1 MKTIYVFIISSILQ
15 KFNDE
20 YPRLLYF
27 LYSENTMLTGLSL
40 IILIIV
46 ILVMIIGACAILKWH
61 PFLVLVIAAIV
72 LGISVGMGIEATIDA
87 LLQGGGAVFASIGL
101 IIALG
106 TILGETLEKTG
117 AITAI
122 ATALLK
128 KTEKE
133 KILPGISLMGAVTG
147 IPVFCDSGFVIL
159 SSLARS
165 LSKQSSVSY
174 GAISIALATGL
185 YTSHVLIPPTPG
197 PLAAAGNFN
206 MAGDIG
212 WIMLLGIVVSIPAI
226 IIGWLFARKLNRQN
240 EIHPEAGIEEEV
252 APVILPRLAFS
263 ILPLLLPVILIA
275 MGSMIP
281 FFNLKAS
288 FNSVLIFICNPNI
301 ALLLGVFTAFLLPGF
316 SQRKKWN
323 SWIQHALTQA
333 GPIILITAAGGALGA
348 VLKATP
354 LAAEFEN
361 MIAGKNFSLIIF
373 YPIAFLLAAGLKT
386 AQGSSTAALIIT
398 SSIMAP
404 LLAGMSFNH
413 VAEKALLVLSIGA
426 GAMVVS
432 HANDSYFWVINQYSK
447 LPVSSMY
454 RYFTTA
460 TFFMGIAVLASCML
474 LSLLF

>member
-1 MKTIYVFIISSILQ
+1 
-15 KFNDE
+15 
-20 YPRLLYF
+20 
-27 LYSENTMLTGLSL
+27 MLTGLSL
-40 IILIIV
+40 IFLILFA
-46 ILVMIIGACAILKWH
+46 LVMIIVACAVLKWH
-61 PFLVLVIAAIV
+61 PFLVLVVAAII
-72 LGISVGMGIEATIDA
+72 LGISVGMGTEATISA
-87 LLQGGGAVFASIGL
+87 VIQGGGSVFASIGL

-106 TILGETLEKTG
+106 TILGEVLEKSG
-117 AITAI
+117 AIHAI
-122 ATALLK
+122 ANALLK
-128 KTEKE
+128 KTGKK
-133 KILPGISLMGAVTG
+133 KILPGISLIGAVTG

-165 LSKQSSVSY
+165 LSKQSTVSY

-226 IIGWLFARKLNRQN
+226 FIGWWFAQKLDKQSENIQ
-240 EIHPEAGIEEEV
+240 EQKLEKELEDV
-252 APVILPRLAFS
+252 VPVKSPRLAYC

-281 FFNLKAS
+281 FFNLPS
-288 FNSVLIFICNPNI
+288 PFNSVMKFICNPNI
-301 ALLLGVFTAFLLPGF
+301 ALLIGVFTAFLLPGF
-316 SQRKKWN
+316 SQQKKWN

-354 LAAEFEN
+354 LAIEFES

-386 AQGSSTAALIIT
+386 AQGSSTASLIIT

-404 LLAGMSFNH
+404 LLADLPFNH
-413 VAEKALLVLSIGA
+413 IAEKALLVLSIGA

-447 LPVSSMY
+447 MPVSRMY

-460 TFFMGIAVLASCML
+460 TFFMGISVLLTCMI

>member
-1 MKTIYVFIISSILQ
+1 
-15 KFNDE
+15 
-20 YPRLLYF
+20 
-27 LYSENTMLTGLSL
+27 MLTGLSL
-40 IILIIV
+40 ILLILVVLILIIV
-46 ILVMIIGACAILKWH
+46 ACAILKWH
-61 PFLVLVIAAIV
+61 PFLVLVVAAIV
-72 LGISVGMGIEATIDA
+72 LGISAGMGTEATIGA
-87 LLQGGGAVFASIGL
+87 VLQGGGAVFASIGL

-117 AITAI
+117 AITSI

-128 KTEKE
+128 KTGKK
-133 KILPGISLMGAVTG
+133 KILPGISLIGAVTG

-165 LSKQSSVSY
+165 LSKQSTISY

-226 IIGWLFARKLNRQN
+226 IIGWWFAKKLDRQT
-240 EIHPEAGIEEEV
+240 EYHQEKHIGKEEDV
-252 APVILPRLAFS
+252 VPANSPRLAFC
-263 ILPLLLPVILIA
+263 ILPLLLPVILIGL
-275 MGSMIP
+275 GSMIP
-281 FFNLKAS
+281 FFNLPS
-288 FNSVLIFICNPNI
+288 PFNSILKFICNPNI
-301 ALLLGVFTAFLLPGF
+301 ALLIGVFAAFLLPGF
-316 SQRKKWN
+316 SQQKKWN

-361 MIAGKNFSLIIF
+361 MVAGKNFSLIIF

-404 LLAGMSFNH
+404 LLAGMPFTH

-447 LPVSSMY
+447 LPVSRMY

>member
-1 MKTIYVFIISSILQ
+1 
-15 KFNDE
+15 
-20 YPRLLYF
+20 
-27 LYSENTMLTGLSL
+27 MLTGLSL

-46 ILVMIIGACAILKWH
+46 VLVMIIVACAIFKWH

-72 LGISVGMGIEATIDA
+72 LGLSVGMGTEATIEA
-87 LLQGGGAVFASIGL
+87 LLQGGGSVFASIGL

-106 TILGETLEKTG
+106 TILGEALEKTG
-117 AITAI
+117 AINAI
-122 ATALLK
+122 ATALLNKTGK
-128 KTEKE
+128 K
-133 KILPGISLMGAVTG
+133 KILPGISLIGAVTG

-165 LSKQSSVSY
+165 LSKQSTVSY

-226 IIGWLFARKLNRQN
+226 IIGWWFARKLDRQTEYHQEQKFEN
-240 EIHPEAGIEEEV
+240 EEDV
-252 APVILPRLAFS
+252 APVNSPRLVYC

-281 FFNLKAS
+281 FLNLPSPYNLVMK
-288 FNSVLIFICNPNI
+288 FICNPNI
-301 ALLLGVFTAFLLPGF
+301 ALLLGVFSAFLLPGF
-316 SQRKKWN
+316 SQQNKWN
-323 SWIQHALTQA
+323 GWIQHALTQA

-354 LAAEFEN
+354 LANEFET

-386 AQGSSTAALIIT
+386 AQGSSTASLIIT

-404 LLAGMSFNH
+404 LLAGMPFNH

-447 LPVSSMY
+447 LPVSRMY